1 MREGSSSVQN
11 MARKPPNSD
20 KRHVTCDMEFV
31 PCLMSLVSCLSEMR
45 RKRKVKRIIA
55 PDLKY
60 GNQLVAKFINYV
72 MRKGKKSAAQRVVY
86 KTFDTMQQKYQVEP
100 LATFDLAIKNAS
112 PALEVKAKRIGGATY
127 QVPREVRGERKMQL
141 AFTWIL
147 NAARAKKGRPMHE
160 KLAEELM
167 AASKN
172 EGIAVKKKM
181 DTLRMAEANKAFAH
195 FAW

>member
-1 MREGSSSVQN
+1 
-11 MARKPPNSD
+11 
-20 KRHVTCDMEFV
+20 
-31 PCLMSLVSCLSEMR
+31 MR
-45 RKRKVKRIIA
+45 RKRKIKRIIA

-72 MRKGKKSAAQRVVY
+72 MRKGKKSVAQRVVY

-100 LATFDLAIKNAS
+100 LATFDFAIKNAS

-127 QVPREVRGERKMQL
+127 QVPREVRGERKTQL
-141 AFTWIL
+141 AFTWII
-147 NAARAKKGRPMHE
+147 NAARNKKGRPMHE

-181 DTLRMAEANKAFAH
+181 DMHRMAEANKAFAH